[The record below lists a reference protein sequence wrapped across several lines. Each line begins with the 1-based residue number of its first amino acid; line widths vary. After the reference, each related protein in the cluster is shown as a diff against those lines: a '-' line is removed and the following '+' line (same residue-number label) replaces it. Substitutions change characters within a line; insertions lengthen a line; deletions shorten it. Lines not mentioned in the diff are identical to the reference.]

1 MAIKINGTSSPQLDL
16 PISTLVALTTDSLA
30 ATYAWEL
37 LDRPAG
43 STASLS
49 STATPSCNITPD
61 RLGSYLVKL
70 TINSTTEEYGL
81 FSVRSLRSGL
91 RLPAAGEGGVNAGGS
106 LAGTRSWAA
115 DVNASLRHFDKY
127 VNDNLVVAAIN
138 NTGGTLNAGLFVS
151 LSRLQ
156 FTFATGVAGDGY
168 HVLYSG
174 TADEDLVPEMQASD
188 ATMLLSNFPNPA
200 DNVGYLLGLVGSPG
214 GSVPNGSMGLVVLQG
229 VVKTGIDTSTIWT
242 GTLMLSSNSPGVL
255 VPAATVSGSPI
266 DLGLTDSPYVVAKT
280 LSSDASGYMYIA
292 GGENPPTAFSKHL
305 SAPISTAGAL
315 KPGQLIN
322 SVIEFNQAAPIIIT
336 TPLSTSYDPSRLH
349 GQTVTF
355 WNNGSGNVT
364 IDGGDANV
372 QGGGTITTLAAG
384 NVETYVQR
392 VNPVTPAITYI
403 KIS

>member
-1 MAIKINGTSSPQLDL
+1 
-16 PISTLVALTTDSLA
+16 
-30 ATYAWEL
+30 
-37 LDRPAG
+37 
-43 STASLS
+43 
-49 STATPSCNITPD
+49 
-61 RLGSYLVKL
+61 
-70 TINSTTEEYGL
+70 
-81 FSVRSLRSGL
+81 
-91 RLPAAGEGGVNAGGS
+91 
-106 LAGTRSWAA
+106 
-115 DVNASLRHFDKY
+115 
-127 VNDNLVVAAIN
+127 
-138 NTGGTLNAGLFVS
+138 
-151 LSRLQ
+151 
-156 FTFATGVAGDGY
+156 
-168 HVLYSG
+168 
-174 TADEDLVPEMQASD
+174 
-188 ATMLLSNFPNPA
+188 
-200 DNVGYLLGLVGSPG
+200 
-214 GSVPNGSMGLVVLQG
+214 
-229 VVKTGIDTSTIWT
+229 
-242 GTLMLSSNSPGVL
+242 VL